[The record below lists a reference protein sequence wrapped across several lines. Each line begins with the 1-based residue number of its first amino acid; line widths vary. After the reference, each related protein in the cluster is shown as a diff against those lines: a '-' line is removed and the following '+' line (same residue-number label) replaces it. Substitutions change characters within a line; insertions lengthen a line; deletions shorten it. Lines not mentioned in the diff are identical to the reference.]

1 MAAATTTQ
9 GCRVS
14 RKAMADTT
22 MREAWAMRA
31 ARGPQR
37 SAGQRTMKVMAV
49 LASSV
54 RVTAMP
60 SCPASKPSSVR

>member
-1 MAAATTTQ
+1 
-9 GCRVS
+9 
-14 RKAMADTT
+14 MADTT

-37 SAGQRTMKVMAV
+37 SAGHRTMKVMAV

-54 RVTAMP
+54 RVTATP
-60 SCPASKPSSVR
+60 SCRASKPSSVR